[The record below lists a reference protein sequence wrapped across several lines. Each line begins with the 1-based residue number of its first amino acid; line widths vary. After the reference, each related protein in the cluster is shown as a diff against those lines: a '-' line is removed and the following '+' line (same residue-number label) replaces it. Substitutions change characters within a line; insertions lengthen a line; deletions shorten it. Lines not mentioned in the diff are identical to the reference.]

1 MRRQS
6 DLHYCRL
13 SAIVEFGQLNAQARA
28 NTRLLADALAQ
39 VDIQSLQ

>member
-1 MRRQS
+1 MPRQS

-28 NTRLLADALAQ
+28 NPRLLADALAQ